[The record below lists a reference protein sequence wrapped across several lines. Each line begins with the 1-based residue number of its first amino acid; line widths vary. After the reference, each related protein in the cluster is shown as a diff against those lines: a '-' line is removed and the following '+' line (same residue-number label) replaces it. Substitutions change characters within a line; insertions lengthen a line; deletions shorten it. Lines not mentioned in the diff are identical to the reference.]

1 MAKRLA
7 LTRRAQYLA
16 VYKSGKAVA
25 DNMLVIKALA
35 NNLDVS
41 RIGFSV
47 TKEMGKAIV
56 RNRIKRL
63 LKENMRLLDIEQG
76 WDIVIIARHNIV
88 MADYGTLTTRIV
100 KLLGRAGILRKNDER
115 ISSKVD

>member
-1 MAKRLA
+1 
-7 LTRRAQYLA
+7 
-16 VYKSGKAVA
+16 
-25 DNMLVIKALA
+25 MLVIKALA

-47 TKEMGKAIV
+47 TKEMGKATV

-76 WDIVIIARHNIV
+76 WDIVLIARHNIV
-88 MADYGTLTTRIV
+88 TADYSTLTGHIV
-100 KLLGRAGILRKNDER
+100 KLLDRAGILRKNDER